1 VKCTGRHRQTK
12 AILILPPPFFDGDP
26 SRAERIA
33 SLLSRVLSLAAL
45 LLIAA
50 TWPLWTPQTVF
61 PRVPFVGIF
70 RGVPGWLEGAA
81 LIVACCGLVLA
92 FVAGSSRRIGRWSLA
107 AFAGALV
114 FLALA
119 DQHRLQP
126 WAYQFSLLALVLAVL
141 PAGEGLAWARLL
153 TASIYFYSALSKLDG
168 TFLESGGG
176 QIVAGLLTFLHA
188 GDQLSEFSQ
197 RVLASTL
204 AVGELLVAMGLCW
217 RRSRRAAFVA
227 SLVMHA
233 LLLAALG
240 PWGAQNQPGVLLWNV
255 FFIVQ
260 NIVLFGFAGERG
272 ASTAPPLVRLLQHGG
287 WHWRLVRQCPGAL
300 DVDRTLAD
308 KPPVPPANHHFA
320 VDSLLRLVTWTGAA
334 IRCMLVFALI
344 FPLTE
349 PFGLCDVWPAWAVY
363 ATGPERL
370 RVLIDAADRQ
380 RLPAALQR
388 LTDEPRFV
396 DGRCMVR
403 IDRWSLE
410 TTRAPLYPQNR
421 FRLGVALALARAAGL
436 EQTIQVEIESPA
448 NRWTGRRST
457 RTLTGSAALA
467 AELNGDW
474 LNGFPR

>member
-1 VKCTGRHRQTK
+1 
-12 AILILPPPFFDGDP
+12 
-26 SRAERIA
+26 
-33 SLLSRVLSLAAL
+33 
-45 LLIAA
+45 
-50 TWPLWTPQTVF
+50 VF
-61 PRVPFVGIF
+61 PRVPFVGLF

-81 LIVACCGLVLA
+81 LGVGCCGLVLA
-92 FVAGSSRRIGRWSLA
+92 FVAGSSRRMGRWSLV

-126 WAYQFSLLALVLAVL
+126 WAYQFLLLALVLSVL
-141 PAGEGLAWARLL
+141 PAAEAIAWARLL
-153 TASIYFYSALSKLDG
+153 TASIYFYSALSKLDW

-176 QIVAGLLTFLHA
+176 QIVTGLLTFLHA
-188 GDQLSEFSQ
+188 GGQLSEFSQ
-197 RVLASTL
+197 RVLAGTL
-204 AVGELLVAMGLCW
+204 AVGELLIAIGLCW

-240 PWGAQNQPGVLLWNV
+240 PWGADSKPGVLLWNIY
-255 FFIVQ
+255 FLVQ
-260 NIVLFGFAGERG
+260 NVVLFGIASQGSGIRDQGSGKRIERPRL
-272 ASTAPPLVRLLQHGG
+272 SRSFLTPDPWPLTPR
-287 WHWRLVRQCPGAL
+287 RNA
-300 DVDRTLAD
+300 
-308 KPPVPPANHHFA
+308 
-320 VDSLLRLVTWTGAA
+320 AA
-334 IRCMLVFALI
+334 IRCLLVFALI

-349 PFGLCDVWPAWAVY
+349 PFGLCDVWPEWAVY

-388 LTDEPRFV
+388 LIGAPRFV
-396 DGRCMVR
+396 DDRCLVR

-448 NRWTGRRST
+448 DRWTGRRST
-457 RTLTGSAALA
+457 RVLTGCKSITG
-467 AELNGDW
+467 ELNTDW

>member
-1 VKCTGRHRQTK
+1 MNRAPNWSSRLRLCFVRTLRS
-12 AILILPPPFFDGDP
+12 FEVDP
-26 SRAERIA
+26 SRAERTA
-33 SLLSRVLSLAAL
+33 SLLSRTVSLAAL
-45 LLIAA
+45 VLIAA

-61 PRVPFVGIF
+61 PRVPFVGSL

-92 FVAGSSRRIGRWSLA
+92 FVAGSSRRIGRWSLV
-107 AFAGALV
+107 AFAAALV

-126 WAYQFSLLALVLAVL
+126 WAYQFLLLALVLAAL
-141 PAGEGLAWARLL
+141 PASEAIAWARLL
-153 TASIYFYSALSKLDG
+153 AASIYFYSALSKLDW

-176 QIVAGLLTFLHA
+176 QIVVGLLTFLHA
-188 GDQLSEFSQ
+188 GGQLTETSE
-197 RVLASTL
+197 RALAGTL
-204 AVGELLVAMGLCW
+204 AVGELLVAIGQCW

-240 PWGAQNQPGVLLWNV
+240 PWGAGSKPGVLLWNAY
-255 FFIVQ
+255 FLAQ
-260 NIVLFGFAGERG
+260 NAILFGFAGERA
-272 ASTAPPLVRLLQHGG
+272 ASTTAQGSLTSRRVNPGG
-287 WHWRLVRQCPGAL
+287 LPTAL
-300 DVDRTLAD
+300 DAPLQTAGV
-308 KPPVPPANHHFA
+308 KPAA
-320 VDSLLRLVTWTGAA
+320 RRTGAA
-334 IRCMLVFALI
+334 TRCLLVFALL
-344 FPLTE
+344 FPLTA

-380 RLPAALQR
+380 RLPPQVQR
-388 LTDEPRFV
+388 FIDAPRFA
-396 DGRCMVR
+396 DDRCLVR

-436 EQTIQVEIESPA
+436 EQTIQVEIDGA
-448 NRWTGRRST
+448 ADRWTGRRST
-457 RTLTGSAALA
+457 RTLTGSAAIA

-474 LNGFPR
+474 LNGFPRLFH

>member
-1 VKCTGRHRQTK
+1 M
-12 AILILPPPFFDGDP
+12 
-26 SRAERIA
+26 SRALYWSSRPRLVFVRALRSFEVDPNRA
-33 SLLSRVLSLAAL
+33 ESAATLLSRVLSLAAL

-50 TWPLWTPQTVF
+50 TWPMWTPQTVF

-70 RGVPGWLEGAA
+70 RGMPGWLEEAA
-81 LIVACCGLVLA
+81 LGVSCCGLVLA
-92 FVAGSSRRIGRWSLA
+92 FVAGSSRRMGRWSLI

-126 WAYQFSLLALVLAVL
+126 WAYQFLLLTLVLAAL
-141 PAGEGLAWARLL
+141 PATEAMAWARLL

-168 TFLESGGG
+168 AFLESGGG

-197 RVLASTL
+197 RVLAGTL
-204 AVGELLVAMGLCW
+204 AVGELLVAIGLCW

-240 PWGAQNQPGVLLWNV
+240 PWGAQNKPGVLLWNV

-260 NIVLFGFAGERG
+260 NFVLFGIAGERG
-272 ASTAPPLVRLLQHGG
+272 ASTTAQGLLTSRRVNPGG
-287 WHWRLVRQCPGAL
+287 LRAAL
-300 DVDRTLAD
+300 DAPLQTASV
-308 KPPVPPANHHFA
+308 KPAARGISAA
-320 VDSLLRLVTWTGAA
+320 V
-334 IRCMLVFALI
+334 RCLLVFALL

-349 PFGLCDVWPAWAVY
+349 PFGLCDVWPGWAVY

-370 RVLIDAADRQ
+370 RVLIDSTDRQ
-380 RLPAALQR
+380 RLPAALQPVI
-388 LTDEPRFV
+388 DPPRFV
-396 DGRCMVR
+396 DDRCLVR

-421 FRLGVALALARAAGL
+421 FRLGVALALARAVGL

-448 NRWTGRRST
+448 NRWTGQRST
-457 RTLTGSAALA
+457 RTLTGGAAVA

-474 LNGFPR
+474 LNGFPRSFP